1 MKSLVKIVE
10 CCIETMQRMLKMYH
24 KNGVYL
30 KSLSKLVHID
40 FVGRIFHGHRHPGSA
55 NCNKF
60 RSIDLFWGLNL
71 QKRGQNHSA
80 FVVVVVVVVVL

>member
-1 MKSLVKIVE
+1 MKSLVEIVE
-10 CCIETMQRMLKMYH
+10 CCIETLQRMLKMYH

-30 KSLSKLVHID
+30 KFFSKLVHID
-40 FVGRIFHGHRHPGSA
+40 FVGRILHGHGHPGSA

-60 RSIDLFWGLNL
+60 QTIDLFLGLNL

>member
-10 CCIETMQRMLKMYH
+10 CCIERLQRMLGMYH

-30 KSLSKLVHID
+30 KFLSKLVHID
-40 FVGRIFHGHRHPGSA
+40 FVGRIFHGHGHPGSA

-60 RSIDLFWGLNL
+60 QTIHLFLGHSLK
-71 QKRGQNHSA
+71 KRGQNHSE
-80 FVVVVVVVVVL
+80 FVVVVVVVVL

>member
-1 MKSLVKIVE
+1 MKSQVKIVE
-10 CCIETMQRMLKMYH
+10 CCIERLQRTLKMYH

-30 KSLSKLVHID
+30 KFIRKLVHID

-55 NCNKF
+55 NRNQF
-60 RSIDLFWGLNL
+60 QTIYMFLGHNL
-71 QKRGQNHSA
+71 KKRGQNHTE